1 MHRCTLAHLHSCSDG
16 HTPSRDIAHRRIIAV
31 DHIGWCT
38 HYYGMTEHTPPTI
51 IAFASPKGGAG
62 KSTTCLSIAGAL
74 AASGQSVHIIDC
86 DPSETLYRWYTA
98 NDSAQTIANLSVEAA
113 PSGDIIELIKE
124 IWYRRQGIVLID
136 LPGTF
141 DKKMINLA
149 IIAAM
154 TITPAKL
161 SEPDIIEANKLY
173 TELKALGERI
183 GKKVNHRILINEVP
197 SLLANF
203 QVDLLDQLRG
213 TDLPRLDTIIHY
225 RAAYPE
231 TFQTGRP
238 PHFAVD
244 QTRPTIAKAKEEL
257 EAVVNEIA
265 NLIEGEEQKAAA

>member
-1 MHRCTLAHLHSCSDG
+1 
-16 HTPSRDIAHRRIIAV
+16 
-31 DHIGWCT
+31 
-38 HYYGMTEHTPPTI
+38 MTEHAPPTI

-74 AASGQSVHIIDC
+74 AANGQPVHIIDC

-98 NDSAQTIANLSVEAA
+98 NESAQTIANLSVEAA

-124 IWYRRQGIVLID
+124 IWFKREGIVLID

-141 DKKMINLA
+141 DKKMVNLA

-173 TELKALGERI
+173 NELKALGERI

-203 QVDLLDQLRG
+203 QVDLLNQLRSAE
-213 TDLPRLDTIIHY
+213 LPRLETIIHY

-238 PHFAVD
+238 PHFALD
-244 QTRPTIAKAKEEL
+244 QTRPTIAKAKLEL

-265 NLIEGEEQKAAA
+265 SLIDNEEQKVAA